1 MYEAANE
8 LMERDP
14 PIKSVYLSEPLWMP
28 SYSQMHRQHG
38 DAVKLI
44 FAEWN
49 PMFWRERE
57 GFPLSLT
64 FDSKITHVLQLTNN
78 IEKKVYRPEFVL
90 L

>member
-1 MYEAANE
+1 MYEAAND

-14 PIKSVYLSEPLWMP
+14 PIKSIYLSEPLWMP
-28 SYSQMHRQHG
+28 SYSMMHRQHG

-57 GFPLSLT
+57 GYTVAL
-64 FDSKITHVLQLTNN
+64 
-78 IEKKVYRPEFVL
+78 
-90 L
+90 